1 MWITGHVIDDRGR
14 PLSAVTIEASD
25 PGTGRRRAAVSNVRG
40 EYVLQDLQPGEH
52 TIIFARPGFS
62 TLERKTDA
70 LTTYVATVNARLM
83 RATADLPAQC

>member
-14 PLSAVTIEASD
+14 PLSAVSVEASD

-52 TIIFARPGFS
+52 TITFARSGFA
-62 TLERKTDA
+62 TLERKIDA
-70 LTTYVATVNARLM
+70 LTTYVATINARLTQ
-83 RATADLPAQC
+83 RTGSA